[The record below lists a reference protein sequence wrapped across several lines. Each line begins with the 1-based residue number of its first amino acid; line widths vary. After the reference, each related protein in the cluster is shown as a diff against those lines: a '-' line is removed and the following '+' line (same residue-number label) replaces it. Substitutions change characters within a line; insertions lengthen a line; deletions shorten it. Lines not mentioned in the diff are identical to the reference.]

1 MDPLIDITRYCQTFT
16 GDLWASGAQSPP
28 MQLPLFRE
36 KQRSPIQWSP
46 AAAVAAV
53 ASSSSPSV
61 FPVTDFSSWSLNG
74 STTCKCCL
82 RATALPWPETPN
94 HCGDD
99 DDAATANTTTDNSS
113 SLFRAGS
120 ACFNP
125 APIARPKQSPAK
137 SKAVSERHETKK
149 DKDDDDDYP
158 LRLHVSNIP
167 FSWPKE
173 KLAAVFEE
181 FGTTYDVEIVYN
193 ARGSKGFGFVTYL
206 SFKSGLK
213 AMSELNNQ
221 IVDGR
226 RLVVNY
232 AKPKQKKSVSS
243 SYYLEELKISRN
255 ERAKL
260 VQFSTPPT
268 VRRQLVVSTV
278 GGSSSLTSTP
288 TRSRDQPRQE
298 QATPPLPPRR
308 QQRSSGASGV
318 LPSMQTSRN
327 YLRDQF

>member
-1 MDPLIDITRYCQTFT
+1 MVQT
-16 GDLWASGAQSPP
+16 
-28 MQLPLFRE
+28 
-36 KQRSPIQWSP
+36 
-46 AAAVAAV
+46 
-53 ASSSSPSV
+53 
-61 FPVTDFSSWSLNG
+61 
-74 STTCKCCL
+74 TTCKCCL
-82 RATALPWPETPN
+82 RATALPWSETAN
-94 HCGDD
+94 HCGGGDGGN
-99 DDAATANTTTDNSS
+99 DDADVGNTS
-113 SLFRAGS
+113 SLFRGDS
-120 ACFNP
+120 ICFNP
-125 APIARPKQSPAK
+125 TPIARPKQSPAK
-137 SKAVSERHETKK
+137 SKAVCERYETKK
-149 DKDDDDDYP
+149 EKDDDDYP

-232 AKPKQKKSVSS
+232 AKPKQKKSVSG
-243 SYYLEELKISRN
+243 SYYLEELKMSRN

-268 VRRQLVVSTV
+268 VRRHLVLSTMG

-288 TRSRDQPRQE
+288 TRTREHHPRQE
-298 QATPPLPPRR
+298 AATPPPPRR
-308 QQRSSGASGV
+308 QQRSSNTSGV
-318 LPSMQTSRN
+318 LPSISTSRN